1 MKLGIIGGSGIYQL
15 EGLTQLEALPVDTP
29 FGAPSDE
36 FMRGRLGDREVVF
49 LPRHGKGHRL
59 LPSEINHRANIYAFK
74 TLGIERIIS
83 VSAVGSL
90 REHLRPRDIV
100 LPDQFYD
107 RTKRSGEQ
115 TFFGHG
121 LVAHVAFA
129 EPICSDLRAF
139 LFEGIQAALTQCG
152 EKKTRLHNGGTYVCM
167 EGPAFSTR
175 AESNSYRQLG
185 GDVIGMTSLPEAKLC
200 REAEICYAAM
210 AMVTDYDCWREGE
223 EHVTV
228 DMIVA
233 NLLANSAL
241 AKEVLARLIAT
252 LPETRTCAC
261 DSALKNALL
270 TDRMAVPATTLT
282 KLRPLVG
289 RYFSA

>member
-15 EGLTQLEALPVDTP
+15 EGLQKITAVKVDTP

-36 FMRGRLGDREVVF
+36 LICGWLAGREVVF

-59 LPSEINHRANIYAFK
+59 MPSEINHRANIYAFK
-74 TLGIERIIS
+74 LLGIERILS

-90 REHLRPRDIV
+90 REEYRPRDIV
-100 LPDQFYD
+100 LPSQYYD
-107 RTKRSGEQ
+107 RTKSSREH
-115 TFFGHG
+115 TFFGRG

-129 EPICSDLRAF
+129 EPICPDLRAF
-139 LFEGIQAALTQCG
+139 LFQQIQHALTRRG
-152 EKKTRLHNGGTYVCM
+152 ETKSRLHNGGTYVCM

-175 AESNSYRQLG
+175 AESLAYRQLG

-228 DMIVA
+228 EMIIANLVA
-233 NLLANSAL
+233 NTAL
-241 AKEVLARLIAT
+241 AKDVLAHLITT
-252 LPETRTCAC
+252 LPETRAC
-261 DSALKNALL
+261 NCGSALRDALI
-270 TDRMAVPATTLT
+270 TERGAIPAET
-282 KLRPLVG
+282 KQSLQALIG
-289 RYFSA
+289 KYLG